1 MLCGPWRFYAV
12 VACLAV
18 FGGVGC
24 TTTTT
29 PVALSPDSRPAGAGS
44 AGSSPA
50 DARSETL
57 ASITNITTDSQ
68 GDAFRI
74 VVEAT
79 HEVQYTTF
87 RLQKPPRL
95 AVDIADATLAPSVK
109 PAVFPEGM
117 VSAVEPI
124 AFPDKQIVRVL
135 VPLRQPASHL
145 VTAVGKELRI
155 ALSAD
160 GSAAQPPAKPHQ
172 EAAAPEAP
180 AKATPAAQA
189 LDAITLIRGVEF
201 RSLPDASV
209 IEVQLAGSLPQI
221 RVKQQTRPLR
231 VTIDVKNARLN
242 PNQNNLMAV
251 HDPAGVVAQLQA
263 LQSNRSDEDTETVR
277 IVAYLKAKASFEV
290 QQDGDRVRV
299 ILTPPVMM
307 EMASEA
313 SAPDG
318 AATTSMPMIAQ
329 ATPMGA
335 PQAGSPKTATAGVPA
350 PITSATIGEAG
361 EKNYTGEKISLDFQ
375 NADINDILRLIA
387 EVSGLNIIAGPD
399 VKGTV
404 TTRMV
409 DIPWDQAL
417 DVVLK
422 INGLGQEH
430 EDNIVRVAPIERFIN
445 ERKELTRA
453 QQAEE
458 EAEPLVTQIVPI
470 SYADAAEL
478 KTNLERILS
487 GRGSIWIDTRT
498 NTMIVKDVKENVNS
512 ALALVETLDR
522 QTPQVM
528 IESRIVEASRNFL
541 KQLGVRL
548 GSRYTQTTDNNFP
561 STISVD
567 GGIASGDAGNFL
579 VDLPAAVSA
588 GSGGAISFAFAGAS
602 SLLNL
607 QLSALENSGQG
618 KVVTNPKIATLDN
631 TEAVIESGR
640 RIPYATISDG
650 GTKIEFVDASIK
662 LRVTP
667 HVAPDGFINLKILA
681 TKNEADFS
689 ATVENVPTI
698 VTREATTEM
707 LVRDGST
714 IVIGGLYQRTVQE
727 ARTGIPWLSNVPG
740 MGWLFRNTRSDD
752 RHEEL
757 LIFIT
762 PRIIKHPEVPSQA
775 HASAMN

>member
-1 MLCGPWRFYAV
+1 V
-12 VACLAV
+12 VA
-18 FGGVGC
+18 
-24 TTTTT
+24 
-29 PVALSPDSRPAGAGS
+29 
-44 AGSSPA
+44 
-50 DARSETL
+50 
-57 ASITNITTDSQ
+57 
-68 GDAFRI
+68 
-74 VVEAT
+74 AT
-79 HEVQYTTF
+79 HEVKYTTF

-95 AVDIADATLAPSVK
+95 AVDIADATLAPNVK
-109 PAVFPEGM
+109 PAVFPEGL

-124 AFPDKQIVRVL
+124 AFPDQQIVRVL

-155 ALSAD
+155 ALSAN
-160 GSAAQPPAKPHQ
+160 GSADQPPAKPHQ
-172 EAAAPEAP
+172 EVATPEAP
-180 AKATPAAQA
+180 SKATPAAQS
-189 LDAITLIRGVEF
+189 LNAITLIHGVEF

-221 RVKQQTRPLR
+221 RVKQQTDPLR

-242 PNQNNLMAV
+242 PNQNSLMAV

-263 LQSNRSDEDTETVR
+263 LQSNPSEEDTETVR

-290 QQDGDRVRV
+290 QQDNDRVRV
-299 ILTPPVMM
+299 ILTPPVLM
-307 EMASEA
+307 ETASDA

-318 AATTSMPMIAQ
+318 AATASMPMIAQ
-329 ATPMGA
+329 ATPLGA
-335 PQAGSPKTATAGVPA
+335 PQASSPEADAAGVPA
-350 PITSATIGEAG
+350 PIASATIGEAG

-430 EDNIVRVAPIERFIN
+430 EDNIVRVAPVERFIN

-453 QQAEE
+453 QQAAE
-458 EAEPLVTQIVPI
+458 EAEPMVTQIVPI
-470 SYADAAEL
+470 SYADVVEL
-478 KTNLERILS
+478 KTNLERLLS
-487 GRGSIWIDTRT
+487 ARGSIWIDTRT
-498 NTMIVKDVKENVNS
+498 NTMIVKDVKVNVNN

-522 QTPQVM
+522 QTAQVM

-541 KQLGVRL
+541 KELGVRL

-640 RIPYATISDG
+640 RIPYSTFSDG

-714 IVIGGLYQRTVQE
+714 IVIGGLYQRTVQD

-740 MGWLFRNTRSDD
+740 VGWLFRKTRSDD

-762 PRIIKHPEVPSQA
+762 PRIIKQPDVPSQA

>member
-1 MLCGPWRFYAV
+1 
-12 VACLAV
+12 
-18 FGGVGC
+18 
-24 TTTTT
+24 
-29 PVALSPDSRPAGAGS
+29 
-44 AGSSPA
+44 
-50 DARSETL
+50 
-57 ASITNITTDSQ
+57 
-68 GDAFRI
+68 
-74 VVEAT
+74 
-79 HEVQYTTF
+79 
-87 RLQKPPRL
+87 
-95 AVDIADATLAPSVK
+95 
-109 PAVFPEGM
+109 M

-160 GSAAQPPAKPHQ
+160 GSADQLSAQLHQ
-172 EAAAPEAP
+172 EVATPEAP
-180 AKATPAAQA
+180 AKATPAAQS
-189 LDAITLIRGVEF
+189 LDAITLIHGVEF

-221 RVKQQTRPLR
+221 RVKQQTHPLR
-231 VTIDVKNARLN
+231 VTMDVKNARLN
-242 PNQNNLMAV
+242 PNQNSLMAV

-263 LQSNRSDEDTETVR
+263 LQSNPSDEGTETVR

-313 SAPDG
+313 TASDG
-318 AATTSMPMIAQ
+318 ASTASMPMIAQ

-335 PQAGSPKTATAGVPA
+335 PQAGSPETDAAGIPA
-350 PITSATIGEAG
+350 PIASATIGEAG
-361 EKNYTGEKISLDFQ
+361 EKIYTGEKISLDFQ

-430 EDNIVRVAPIERFIN
+430 EDNIIRVAPIERFIT
-445 ERKELTRA
+445 ERKELIRA

-458 EAEPLVTQIVPI
+458 EAEPMVTQIVPI
-470 SYADAAEL
+470 SYADVVEL
-478 KTNLERILS
+478 KTNLERLLS
-487 GRGSIWIDTRT
+487 ARGSIWIDTRT
-498 NTMIVKDVKENVNS
+498 NTMIVKDVKVNVTN

-522 QTPQVM
+522 QTSQVM

-541 KQLGVRL
+541 KELGVRL

-618 KVVTNPKIATLDN
+618 KVITNPKIATLDN

-640 RIPYATISDG
+640 RIPYSTFSDG

-740 MGWLFRNTRSDD
+740 VGWLFRKTRSDD

-762 PRIIKHPEVPSQA
+762 PRIIKQPDVPSQA